1 MRGMGEMVGITARVK
16 CRQYIREYIR
26 HVLSALIAQVF
37 VLEFKENRFKL
48 DEMYSKK

>member
-1 MRGMGEMVGITARVK
+1 MRGMGEMVGITARAK

-26 HVLSALIAQVF
+26 HVLSASIAQVF

-48 DEMYSKK
+48 DELYSKK